1 MKKKTSSFLAFA
13 FFVQVVVCY
22 ATGQARAQTQSASYS
37 KMAPLSQYLIADQN
51 SEIALARS
59 AASKSIS
66 EESEVLVLG
75 PKGYANAVKGSNGF
89 VCLVERSFGAAADD
103 PEFWNS
109 KIRSPICMNPAAAR
123 TYLPI
128 ILMKAKLALAGES
141 KTEIGRKIAS
151 ALDSKEL
158 PSLEPGAMCY
168 MTSKEQYLS
177 DSGKHW
183 HPHVMFFIP
192 GDAAKSW
199 GGNLPGS
206 PVIAA
211 NDPDERMT
219 IFLVWVGNWSD
230 GTPAPHGMH

>member
-1 MKKKTSSFLAFA
+1 MKKAMDFVLSLAL
-13 FFVQVVVCY
+13 VQVAVCC
-22 ATGQARAQTQSASYS
+22 GIWQARAQSAPYS
-37 KMAPLSQYLIADQN
+37 KMAPPSQYLIADQN
-51 SEIALARS
+51 SEIVLARS

-66 EESEVLVLG
+66 DSAEVLVLG
-75 PKGYANAVKGSNGF
+75 STGYTTAAKGSNGF

-128 ILMKAKLALAGES
+128 ILMKARLALAGKS

-151 ALDSKEL
+151 ALDTKEL
-158 PSLEPGAMCY
+158 PSLEAGAMCY